1 MSHAWVPSSD
11 GCGNDLS
18 HRARRS
24 LLNTWLR
31 FVRRCFGSRCP
42 PLPTLWR
49 GRVLQFVLSTG
60 TCPWV
65 PLVPP
70 DRKDPPDLLWVYGLR
85 VPRRFFFDKIIALG
99 VTSIR
104 TLAEINCYS
113 MFSIHCSF
121 FFLPAWVKCKHIVRV
136 WTGLK
141 ELKYLAEKLGMKTL
155 RFSTSPWGQI
165 RSHRLDTWS
174 VLNGFW
180 RVSRLSLDWKAFST
194 LLHCRTDSCST
205 TSLITTLIN
214 ALEAMTI

>member
-1 MSHAWVPSSD
+1 MSAFANSVKRTCAAVCPLYGDVPMGAPGPPGQKGSQ
-11 GCGNDLS
+11 GPPV
-18 HRARRS
+18 S
-24 LLNTWLR
+24 LWL
-31 FVRRCFGSRCP
+31 
-42 PLPTLWR
+42 
-49 GRVLQFVLSTG
+49 
-60 TCPWV
+60 TCPAWI
-65 PLVPP
+65 
-70 DRKDPPDLLWVYGLR
+70 
-85 VPRRFFFDKIIALG
+85 FIIALG
-99 VTSIR
+99 VTSIK
-104 TLAEINCYS
+104 TLAEMNCHS
-113 MFSIHCSF
+113 TFSIHCSF

-205 TSLITTLIN
+205 TSLIITLIN